1 MREATQP
8 RPRQPLAPPRKRHSS
23 PGTPKGEGGETE
35 GPSTKVQWRVTLP
48 DRWLL
53 LGKLSPRGLLLGKR
67 SPGPLGTTGKGERTR
82 EGPLAARGHP
92 LVRRQG
98 NRLSRKHPPRIN
110 PEAPSMGLGV
120 VEQQRGGWANQKK
133 TTWVGSSPSPRL
145 THHK

>member
-1 MREATQP
+1 MREAAQP

-23 PGTPKGEGGETE
+23 PGTPRGEGGETE

-67 SPGPLGTTGKGERTR
+67 SSGPLGTTGKGERTR

-92 LVRRQG
+92 LVRRQE
-98 NRLSRKHPPRIN
+98 NRLPRKHPPPDKPRGTE
-110 PEAPSMGLGV
+110 PGV
-120 VEQQRGGWANQKK
+120 GRGGATEGGWANQKK
-133 TTWVGSSPSPRL
+133 TTWVGSSPRPRL